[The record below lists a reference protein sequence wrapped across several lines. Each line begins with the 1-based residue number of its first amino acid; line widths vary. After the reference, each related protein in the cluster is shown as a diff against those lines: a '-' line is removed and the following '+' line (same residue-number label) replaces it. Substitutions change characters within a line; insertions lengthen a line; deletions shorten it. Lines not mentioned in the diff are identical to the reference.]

1 MTVVKLI
8 ILIFHLVNH
17 ANVMQQEARIMI
29 VMLPVE
35 IVTASSMSQDK
46 NVIAVKVN
54 FSAFPTAKVS
64 FHCLAKYITLISFTN
79 TFDRMSMLCPWNN
92 AQHNLR

>member
-29 VMLPVE
+29 VMLPVG
-35 IVTASSMSQDK
+35 IVTASRMSEDK
-46 NVIAVKVN
+46 NVTAV
-54 FSAFPTAKVS
+54 
-64 FHCLAKYITLISFTN
+64 
-79 TFDRMSMLCPWNN
+79 
-92 AQHNLR
+92 